1 MTSLAL
7 TFTWAAE
14 ISDYPATR
22 ANSAIALVR
31 ILRTGVFCNYICDAA
46 LAGSGVSYG

>member
-1 MTSLAL
+1 MKKPGIDIHLGG
-7 TFTWAAE
+7 E
-14 ISDYPATR
+14 ITDYPVTR

-46 LAGSGVSYG
+46 FAGSGVSYG